1 VEVKGSVLQSL
12 PKFIQTRF
20 GNDAPDRWLP
30 LLSQEARE
38 LYANPILAS
47 VWYPIIPFLA
57 EPTVAICAAFY
68 GGDMKGAWD
77 SGRFS
82 AKMALSGIYK
92 IFAVAAPPPTVLKKG
107 VQAMG
112 MLYRPCEV
120 AYVPGVGNRGTLRIT
135 KFPEPHP
142 ALEARLAGFVEQS
155 LVICGCKNPTVSP
168 GNLMSKGN
176 SVTEYHI
183 TWD

>member
-1 VEVKGSVLQSL
+1 MDVKGSVLQSL

-20 GNDAPDRWLP
+20 GDQAVATWLAA
-30 LLSQEARE
+30 LSPEARE
-38 LYANPILAS
+38 LYSNPILAS

-57 EPTVAICAAFY
+57 EPTVVVCKVFY
-68 GGDMKGAWD
+68 AGDMRGAWD

-92 IFAVAAPPPTVLKKG
+92 IFAVAAPAPTVLKKG
-107 VQAMG
+107 VSAMG

-120 AYVPGVGNRGTLRIT
+120 AFVPGVGNRGILRLT

-142 ALEARLAGFVEQS
+142 ALDARLAGFVEES
-155 LVICGCKNPTVSP
+155 LIICKCKNPVVSP
-168 GNLMSKGN
+168 GNLMSQGH
-176 SVTEYHI
+176 SVTEF
-183 TWD
+183 